1 MERLESQIIYKCLGT
16 FYNHS
21 SLFSEQ
27 SETTKEAVRSCK
39 LKDKGKKKEIQLSK
53 ESLNNDGQQ

>member
-27 SETTKEAVRSCK
+27 SETTKEAVRSRK
-39 LKDKGKKKEIQLSK
+39 LKDKGKKKEI
-53 ESLNNDGQQ
+53 